1 MANAL
6 SARLAKQASGDSE
19 SRYDPLLQQE
29 QSLANISVEKISPD
43 PNQPRKDLGDI
54 TGLAD
59 SIKEYGLMSPIIVQ
73 AISKDSYQIIA
84 GERRFTAC
92 KRAGLK
98 SILCI
103 VRTVEEHRKF
113 EYQLIENLHRKDLN
127 PVEEAMSYKSLID
140 NHNLSQRELSK
151 RLGQSASGIN
161 QAIRILDL
169 PKEILDGVQTSE
181 HITKSILLEIV
192 KETDKKK
199 QLRLWKRALDGT
211 LTVRNARTAKS
222 SGKGIP
228 KPKLVSLKIQLE
240 QGSVTVRFEG
250 GKEPTKEEQI
260 QLLAQAI
267 EVLKSEIS
275 HGFTGK

>member
-6 SARLAKQASGDSE
+6 SERLAKQASGVSE

-29 QSLANISVEKISPD
+29 QSLATISVEKISPD

-54 TGLAD
+54 TGLAE

-73 AISKDSYQIIA
+73 AISKDSYKIIA
-84 GERRFTAC
+84 GERCFTAC

-103 VRTVEEHRKF
+103 VRTVEEHRKL

-161 QAIRILDL
+161 QAIRILAL

-192 KETDKKK
+192 KEADGKK
-199 QLRLWKRALDGT
+199 QLKLWKRAL
-211 LTVRNARTAKS
+211 
-222 SGKGIP
+222 
-228 KPKLVSLKIQLE
+228 E
-240 QGSVTVRFEG
+240 
-250 GKEPTKEEQI
+250 
-260 QLLAQAI
+260 
-267 EVLKSEIS
+267 
-275 HGFTGK
+275 